1 MKKQNFNPILLGGLL
16 LASAFLSSCSNTDLE
31 KENID
36 YGTRTITFEV
46 GQGFD
51 ESVDEEAR
59 SLSEKS
65 DTIYQTFSDG
75 TEIKTVIERD
85 KEINSRIVYT
95 VNEGTK
101 VLAFIIDA
109 ASNKIYSIQEL
120 TVASGSKITCEVP
133 NFDVQIIFYS
143 NNNTVTPTTKLA
155 VDDHI
160 SVTGKNN
167 IEYYPAN
174 DAMWF
179 KTSTIKPTDSTLGT
193 IRFKHLFSRIRAV
206 VHCDD
211 GILSFQTTL
220 ENVACGQGEINVMKG
235 DMQCIYTGNFLSIPM
250 NASFTSSAQAQMSPY
265 SLFIPADDRIPSR
278 FILNN
283 LNGESFSDKYVNV
296 AYDYY
301 SGYSYTFH
309 MYVNIKRKIIWGWT
323 PEYYQWDAIAPYSPD
338 GGVPAVGSPSY
349 FNNSSNYATN
359 TCANAPT
366 YDELIIILN
375 SGVYWDNSGPTWRD
389 YKGNMHK
396 TGVWVKKKKNWV
408 SASPGYTYVT
418 VQQATNSQRNSDEY
432 MFLPAAGFIGKMP
445 NESRGMDYMN
455 TSGNKDNYI
464 ETYASGDPY
473 LQQVGEGGYYW
484 LNRKAISGGYWSTD
498 QACMLYF
505 NSSSA
510 SIEGYRNY
518 CYYGV
523 SLWHF
528 EE

>member
-1 MKKQNFNPILLGGLL
+1 M
-16 LASAFLSSCSNTDLE
+16 E

-36 YGTRTITFEV
+36 YGSRTITFEV

-59 SLSEKS
+59 SLSEKP

-75 TEIKTVIERD
+75 IEIKTVIERD
-85 KEINSRIVYT
+85 KEINSRTVYT

-133 NFDVQIIFYS
+133 NFDVQIVFYS

-167 IEYYPAN
+167 IEYYPTN

-193 IRFKHLFSRIRAV
+193 IKFKHLFSRIRAV

-220 ENVACGQGEINVMKG
+220 ENVACRQGEINVMKG

-265 SLFIPADDRIPSR
+265 SLFIPADDRIPSP

-323 PEYYQWDAIAPYSPD
+323 PEYYQWDAMAPFTPGTTPVPGNASYYNTQSNIPTNSCKYSLSPYEIRRMSISEIYWD
-338 GGVPAVGSPSY
+338 DYGPEWIDYKGQPHTTGMWIKQKNSMWPTTGSPS
-349 FNNSSNYATN
+349 TPLQ
-359 TCANAPT
+359 ANDAVRESDDFIFFPA
-366 YDELIIILN
+366 
-375 SGVYWDNSGPTWRD
+375 SG
-389 YKGNMHK
+389 
-396 TGVWVKKKKNWV
+396 
-408 SASPGYTYVT
+408 
-418 VQQATNSQRNSDEY
+418 
-432 MFLPAAGFIGKMP
+432 
-445 NESRGMDYMN
+445 
-455 TSGNKDNYI
+455 YI
-464 ETYASGDPY
+464 EGSTVKF
-473 LQQVGEGGYYW
+473 VGERGF
-484 LNRKAISGGYWSTD
+484 YWSNERGD
-498 QACMLYF
+498 FMSFSKYVLGNDSGMSPQ
-505 NSSSA
+505 
-510 SIEGYRNY
+510 
-518 CYYGV
+518 YGM
-523 SLWHF
+523 SLWHLPQ
-528 EE
+528 

>member
-59 SLSEKS
+59 SLSEKP

-75 TEIKTVIERD
+75 IEIKTVIERD

-167 IEYYPAN
+167 TEYYPAN

-193 IRFKHLFSRIRAV
+193 IKFKHLFSRIRAA

-211 GILSFQTTL
+211 GVLSFKTTL
-220 ENVACGQGEINVMKG
+220 ETVACEQGEIDVIKG
-235 DMQCIYTGNFLSIPM
+235 DMQCIHTGKLLSIPM
-250 NASFTSSAQAQMSPY
+250 EALPTSSAQVQMSPY
-265 SLFIPADDRIPSR
+265 SLFIPADDKMPSR
-278 FILNN
+278 FILNY
-283 LNGESFSDKYVNV
+283 LNDEKLSDKYVNV
-296 AYDYY
+296 AYEYY
-301 SGYSYTFH
+301 PGYSYTLH

-323 PEYYQWDAIAPYSPD
+323 PEYYQWDAKDPYSPD
-338 GGVPAVGSPSY
+338 GGVPASGSSSY
-349 FNNSSNYATN
+349 FNDKTEYAIN
-359 TCANAPT
+359 TCANAPS
-366 YDELIIILN
+366 YDDLIKILN
-375 SGVYWDNSGPTWRD
+375 SGVYWDNSGPTWKD
-389 YKGNMHK
+389 HKGNAHR
-396 TGVWVKKKKNWV
+396 TGVWVMKKRNWV
-408 SASPGYTYVT
+408 SSPTYTSVN
-418 VQQATNSQRNSDEY
+418 VKQATSDQRNSDEY
-432 MFLPAAGFIGKMP
+432 IFLPAAGFIGKMA
-445 NESRGMDYMN
+445 NESRGTDYMN
-455 TSGNKDNYI
+455 ADSNEDNHI

-473 LQQVGEGGYYW
+473 LQQVGIEGYYW
-484 LNRKAISGGYWSTD
+484 LNRRVIRNGDWSTN
-498 QACMLYF
+498 QAYMLYF

-510 SIEGYRNY
+510 WIEGYRNL
-518 CYYGV
+518 CYYGM